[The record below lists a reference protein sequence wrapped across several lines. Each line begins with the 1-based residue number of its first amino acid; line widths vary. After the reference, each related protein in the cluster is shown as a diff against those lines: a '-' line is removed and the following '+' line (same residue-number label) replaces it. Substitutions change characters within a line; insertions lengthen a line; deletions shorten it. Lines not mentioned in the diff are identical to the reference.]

1 MKEFKKLTVEV
12 NAEIG
17 TLINVVINSPI
28 NSNELQK
35 AVIKII
41 KDKINNKDININS
54 ISICNYKWY
63 I

>member
-1 MKEFKKLTVEV
+1 MKELKKLTVEL

-54 ISICNYKWY
+54 ISICNYK
-63 I
+63 

>member
-1 MKEFKKLTVEV
+1 MREFKKLTVEV

-54 ISICNYKWY
+54 ISICNYK
-63 I
+63 

>member
-1 MKEFKKLTVEV
+1 MKELKKLTVEV

-17 TLINVVINSPI
+17 TLINVIVPSSVN
-28 NSNELQK
+28 NNELQK

-54 ISICNYKWY
+54 ISICNYK
-63 I
+63 

>member
-1 MKEFKKLTVEV
+1 MKELKKLTVEV

-17 TLINVVINSPI
+17 TLLNVVVPSSVN
-28 NSNELQK
+28 NNELQK

-54 ISICNYKWY
+54 ISICNYK
-63 I
+63 

>member
-1 MKEFKKLTVEV
+1 MIENTFKKLTVEV

-17 TLINVVINSPI
+17 TLINVIVPCPVDN
-28 NSNELQK
+28 NELQK

-54 ISICNYKWY
+54 INICNYK
-63 I
+63 

>member
-1 MKEFKKLTVEV
+1 MKELKKLTVEV

-17 TLINVVINSPI
+17 TLLNVVVPSSV

-41 KDKINNKDININS
+41 KDKINNRDININS
-54 ISICNYKWY
+54 ISICNYK
-63 I
+63 

>member
-1 MKEFKKLTVEV
+1 MKELKKLTVEV

-28 NSNELQK
+28 SINELQK

-54 ISICNYKWY
+54 ISICNYK
-63 I
+63 

>member
-1 MKEFKKLTVEV
+1 MNELKKLTVEV

-17 TLINVVINSPI
+17 TLLNVVVPSSIN
-28 NSNELQK
+28 NNELQK

-54 ISICNYKWY
+54 ISICNYK
-63 I
+63 

>member
-1 MKEFKKLTVEV
+1 MNELKKLTVEV

-17 TLINVVINSPI
+17 TLLNVVVPSSVN
-28 NSNELQK
+28 NNELQK

-54 ISICNYKWY
+54 ISICNYK
-63 I
+63 

>member
-1 MKEFKKLTVEV
+1 MKELKKLTVEL

-17 TLINVVINSPI
+17 ALLNVVVPSSVN
-28 NSNELQK
+28 NNELQK

-54 ISICNYKWY
+54 ISICNYK
-63 I
+63 

>member
-1 MKEFKKLTVEV
+1 MKELKKLTVEV

-17 TLINVVINSPI
+17 TLINVVIPSPI

-54 ISICNYKWY
+54 ISICNYK
-63 I
+63 

>member
-1 MKEFKKLTVEV
+1 MKELKKLTVEV

-17 TLINVVINSPI
+17 TLINVVIPSPA
-28 NSNELQK
+28 NNNELQK

-54 ISICNYKWY
+54 ISICNYK
-63 I
+63 

>member
-1 MKEFKKLTVEV
+1 MKELKKLTVEV

-17 TLINVVINSPI
+17 TLLNVVIPSSVN
-28 NSNELQK
+28 NNELQK

>member
-1 MKEFKKLTVEV
+1 MKELKKLTVEV

-17 TLINVVINSPI
+17 TLLNVIVPSPV
-28 NSNELQK
+28 NNNKLQK

-54 ISICNYKWY
+54 ISICNYK
-63 I
+63 

>member
-1 MKEFKKLTVEV
+1 MKELKKLTVEV

-17 TLINVVINSPI
+17 TLLNVVVPSSVN
-28 NSNELQK
+28 NNDLQK

-54 ISICNYKWY
+54 ISICNYK
-63 I
+63 

>member
-1 MKEFKKLTVEV
+1 MKELKKLTVEV

-17 TLINVVINSPI
+17 TLINVVVPSLVN
-28 NSNELQK
+28 NNELHK

-54 ISICNYKWY
+54 ISICNYK
-63 I
+63 

>member
-1 MKEFKKLTVEV
+1 MKELKKLTVEV

-28 NSNELQK
+28 SNNELQK

-54 ISICNYKWY
+54 INICNYK
-63 I
+63 

>member
-1 MKEFKKLTVEV
+1 MKELKKLTVEV

-17 TLINVVINSPI
+17 TLLNVVVPSSV

-54 ISICNYKWY
+54 ISICNYK
-63 I
+63 

>member
-17 TLINVVINSPI
+17 TLISVVVPSPV
-28 NSNELQK
+28 NNNELHK

-54 ISICNYKWY
+54 ISICNYK
-63 I
+63 

>member
-1 MKEFKKLTVEV
+1 MKELKKLTVEV

-17 TLINVVINSPI
+17 TLINVVITNPV

-54 ISICNYKWY
+54 ISICNYK
-63 I
+63 

>member
-1 MKEFKKLTVEV
+1 MKELKKLTVEV

-28 NSNELQK
+28 NSNKLQK

-54 ISICNYKWY
+54 ISICNYK
-63 I
+63 

>member
-1 MKEFKKLTVEV
+1 MKELKKLTVEI

-17 TLINVVINSPI
+17 TLINVVVPSPV

-54 ISICNYKWY
+54 ISICNYK
-63 I
+63 

>member
-17 TLINVVINSPI
+17 TLLNVVVPSSVN
-28 NSNELQK
+28 NNELQK

-54 ISICNYKWY
+54 ISICNYK
-63 I
+63 

>member
-1 MKEFKKLTVEV
+1 MKELNKLTVEV

-17 TLINVVINSPI
+17 TLLNVIVPSSVN
-28 NSNELQK
+28 NNELQK

-54 ISICNYKWY
+54 ISICNYK
-63 I
+63 

>member
-1 MKEFKKLTVEV
+1 MKELKKLTVEV

-17 TLINVVINSPI
+17 TLINIVIPSPV
-28 NSNELQK
+28 NNNELQK

-54 ISICNYKWY
+54 ISICNYK
-63 I
+63 

>member
-1 MKEFKKLTVEV
+1 MKELKKLTVEV

-17 TLINVVINSPI
+17 TLLNVIVPSSV

-54 ISICNYKWY
+54 ISICNYK
-63 I
+63 

>member
-1 MKEFKKLTVEV
+1 MKELKKLTVEV

-17 TLINVVINSPI
+17 TLLNVVVPSSVN
-28 NSNELQK
+28 NNELQK

>member
-1 MKEFKKLTVEV
+1 MKELKKLTVEV

-17 TLINVVINSPI
+17 TLINVVVPSSVN
-28 NSNELQK
+28 NNELQK

-54 ISICNYKWY
+54 ISICNYK
-63 I
+63 

>member
-1 MKEFKKLTVEV
+1 MKELKKLTVEV

-17 TLINVVINSPI
+17 TLINVVVSSPV
-28 NSNELQK
+28 NNNELQK

-54 ISICNYKWY
+54 INICNYK
-63 I
+63 

>member
-1 MKEFKKLTVEV
+1 MKELKKLTVEV

-17 TLINVVINSPI
+17 TLINVIIPSPV

-54 ISICNYKWY
+54 ISICNYK
-63 I
+63 

>member
-1 MKEFKKLTVEV
+1 MKELKKLTVEV

-17 TLINVVINSPI
+17 TLLNVVVPSSVN
-28 NSNELQK
+28 NNELQR

-54 ISICNYKWY
+54 ISICNYK
-63 I
+63 

>member
-1 MKEFKKLTVEV
+1 MKELKKLTVEV

-17 TLINVVINSPI
+17 TLINVVVSSSVN
-28 NSNELQK
+28 NNELQK

-54 ISICNYKWY
+54 ISICNYK
-63 I
+63 

>member
-1 MKEFKKLTVEV
+1 MKELKKLTVEV

-17 TLINVVINSPI
+17 TLINVVVSSPV
-28 NSNELQK
+28 NNNELHK

-54 ISICNYKWY
+54 ISICNYK
-63 I
+63 

>member
-1 MKEFKKLTVEV
+1 MKELKKLTVEL

-17 TLINVVINSPI
+17 TLINVVISSPI

-54 ISICNYKWY
+54 ISICNYK
-63 I
+63 

>member
-1 MKEFKKLTVEV
+1 MKELKKLTVEV

-54 ISICNYKWY
+54 ISICNYK
-63 I
+63 

>member
-1 MKEFKKLTVEV
+1 MKELKKLTVEV

-17 TLINVVINSPI
+17 TLINIVIPSPV
-28 NSNELQK
+28 NNNKLQK

-54 ISICNYKWY
+54 ISICNYK
-63 I
+63 

>member
-54 ISICNYKWY
+54 ISICNYK
-63 I
+63 